1 MVPTPEQLRHYVADK
16 AERAK
21 IAANLIEHH
30 RAQMATFAGVRRD
43 AIREMREEGY
53 SVASIAA
60 AVGLKEPQVYALL
73 SNDPKAPPSKT
84 EWTLPKLVKE
94 LSETARQARHVVEG
108 STPDIPLGPVG
119 NRLLAEELEEAAR
132 RLIEMAQVL
141 AVDLGGTDAETV
153 PAFRARRIASQR
165 RSR

>member
-1 MVPTPEQLRHYVADK
+1 
-16 AERAK
+16 
-21 IAANLIEHH
+21 
-30 RAQMATFAGVRRD
+30 MATFASVRRD
-43 AIREMREEGY
+43 AIREMKEEGH
-53 SVASIAA
+53 SVASISA

-73 SNDPKAPPSKT
+73 SNDPKASASGT

-132 RLIEMAQVL
+132 RLIEMAQTL
-141 AVDLGGTDAETV
+141 EVDFDGSEAKTV
-153 PAFRARRIASQR
+153 PAFRARRMASQR
-165 RSR
+165 RPR